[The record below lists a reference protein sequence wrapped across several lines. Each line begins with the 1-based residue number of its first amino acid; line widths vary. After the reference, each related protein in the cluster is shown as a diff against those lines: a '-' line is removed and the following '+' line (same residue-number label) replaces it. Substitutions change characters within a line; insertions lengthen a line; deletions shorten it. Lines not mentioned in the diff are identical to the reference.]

1 MPTADPSPDLSRVFW
16 PLVHLI
22 FAANPI
28 GMALHVGEVLWAV
41 APLVGQRA
49 TPTTGADLMRDA
61 DVALDRAQA
70 TGCSGAEAC
79 AQTMNACARERVAP
93 GA

>member
-1 MPTADPSPDLSRVFW
+1 MAMPRADPSPDLSRVFW

-22 FAANPI
+22 FAASPI
-28 GMALHVGEVLWAV
+28 GMA
-41 APLVGQRA
+41 VGQRA

-61 DVALDRAQA
+61 DVALDRVQA
-70 TGCSGAEAC
+70 TGRSGAEAC
-79 AQTMNACARERVAP
+79 AQTMNACARERFAP